1 MNYYLLKIIKNL
13 LERKLYFFVGIL
25 LTIIITIGSLISVK
39 NVIELPPVNFVD
51 KFLHL
56 LAYFLLTFSWL
67 GAFANTKRFFK
78 KDFFIVL
85 LVFVYGII
93 IDVLQGTLTT
103 YRQTDLFDL
112 GANLAG
118 IVIAW
123 VFFYLFFSIK
133 YRMK

>member
-1 MNYYLLKIIKNL
+1 

-39 NVIELPPVNFVD
+39 NVIELPPVNLAD
-51 KFLHL
+51 KYLHL

-67 GAFANTKRFFK
+67 GALVRRRIFFSK
-78 KDFFIVL
+78 GIFVAV

-93 IDVLQGTLTT
+93 IEVLQGTLTT
-103 YRQTDLFDL
+103 YRQTDLYDL
-112 GANLAG
+112 IANLAG

-123 VFFYLFFSIK
+123 MFFNFLFLK
-133 YRMK
+133 KTRMK